1 MPKYKIVAHRKVYKF
16 LNEVSDQALKKSFK
30 DHIAKLEDYPLS
42 LREMDTEI
50 IRGVK
55 DTFRLRIGGYRII
68 FFVDKDRRHN
78 LCYRY
83 KSQKESIH
91 KIKNLFYG
99 LRYWSVMPS
108 RSSMPSQSTTPTK
121 QVLRFSK
128 TSKISATTA
137 STGLPVTSNSQTLP
151 ACTSTAS
158 PRQTSIISACR
169 FSHILLPL

>member
-68 FFVDKDRRHN
+68 FFVDKTDATI
-78 LCYRY
+78 YVTD
-83 KSQKESIH
+83 
-91 KIKNLFYG
+91 IKARKKAY
-99 LRYWSVMPS
+99 
-108 RSSMPSQSTTPTK
+108 TK
-121 QVLRFSK
+121 
-128 TSKISATTA
+128 
-137 STGLPVTSNSQTLP
+137 
-151 ACTSTAS
+151 
-158 PRQTSIISACR
+158 
-169 FSHILLPL
+169 